1 MSVAAP
7 LLDVREIHTAYGL
20 SRVLFGVSV
29 EVRAGECVCLLG
41 RNGVGKSTTM
51 RSIIGLTPPQEGRV
65 LWKGAD
71 ITGWEP
77 YRVARAGI
85 GFVPEDRRIFADLTV
100 WENLDVAARNRKAAQ
115 GRRRAQER
123 QHTQERQQ
131 AEAQQHADHRQDA
144 QGRRHGEERQQVRSR
159 EPSMS
164 GPPRPEPGKP
174 TPLQWTTERVFDL
187 FPKLRDL
194 SSRNG
199 GYLSGGEQQM
209 LTIARTLMGNPELL
223 LLDEPSEGLAPLV
236 VDHLAE
242 QIARLKREGLTIL
255 LAEQNVEFSLALAER
270 VYVLEKGSIRFSGPA
285 QHLRDDEGLR
295 HELLAL

>member
-1 MSVAAP
+1 MTAEAP
-7 LLDVREIHTAYGL
+7 LLDVRDIHTAYGL

-29 EVRAGECVCLLG
+29 EVHGGECVCLLG

-51 RSIIGLTPPQEGRV
+51 RSIIGLTPPQAGRV
-65 LWKGAD
+65 AWKGTD
-71 ITGWEP
+71 ITGWPP

-100 WENLDVAARNRKAAQ
+100 WENLDVARK
-115 GRRRAQER
+115 
-123 QHTQERQQ
+123 
-131 AEAQQHADHRQDA
+131 
-144 QGRRHGEERQQVRSR
+144 
-159 EPSMS
+159 P
-164 GPPRPEPGKP
+164 GP
-174 TPLQWTTERVFDL
+174 WTTERVFDL

-194 SSRNG
+194 STRNG

-209 LTIARTLMGNPELL
+209 LTIARTLMGNPQLL

-236 VDHLAE
+236 VDHLLE
-242 QIARLKREGLTIL
+242 QITRLKRDGLTIL

-285 QHLRDDEGLR
+285 SRLRDDEALR

>member
-1 MSVAAP
+1 VSTLPP
-7 LLDVREIHTAYGL
+7 LLEVREIHTAYGL
-20 SRVLFGVSV
+20 SRVLFGVSL
-29 EVRAGECVCLLG
+29 EIRAGECVCLLG

-51 RSIIGLTPPQEGRV
+51 RSIIGLTPPQAGHV
-65 LWKGAD
+65 VWKGTD

-77 YRVARAGI
+77 YRIARAGI

-100 WENLDVAARNRKAAQ
+100 WENLDVATRSPR
-115 GRRRAQER
+115 GR
-123 QHTQERQQ
+123 
-131 AEAQQHADHRQDA
+131 
-144 QGRRHGEERQQVRSR
+144 G
-159 EPSMS
+159 
-164 GPPRPEPGKP
+164 PEPP
-174 TPLQWTTERVFDL
+174 SRHRSPFTPERVFDL
-187 FPKLRDL
+187 FPKLREL

-236 VDHLAE
+236 VDHLRE
-242 QIARLKREGLTIL
+242 QVERLKREGLTIL

-285 QHLRDDEGLR
+285 AQLREDEALR